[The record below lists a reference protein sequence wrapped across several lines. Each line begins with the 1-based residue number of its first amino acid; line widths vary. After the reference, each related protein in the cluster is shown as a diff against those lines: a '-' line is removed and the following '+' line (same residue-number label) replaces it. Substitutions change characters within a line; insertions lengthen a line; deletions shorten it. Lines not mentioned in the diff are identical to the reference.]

1 MGTCFVSQRTSP
13 HFASSRDSMSDL
25 NFLLKLKLRDWKF
38 GITRALWT
46 RSLYFEC
53 EIINWKYIRQ
63 PIIDDDWRWYRT
75 RPRMSQTASASS
87 GIRDTRRTRQRQ
99 YFIVRSVFCFDIVV
113 HVHSSVPRG
122 RYFLLII
129 RWNNTTLILYLSLV
143 VIVAGGY
150 LTITSYKDK
159 RKSYF
164 IVSCDDGK
172 VRQVPPEPHPWRHL
186 QRPDCPLG

>member
-38 GITRALWT
+38 GITRALWR
-46 RSLYFEC
+46 RSMYFEG
-53 EIINWKYIRQ
+53 EIINWEYIRQ

-150 LTITSYKDK
+150 LTITTYKDK
-159 RKSYF
+159 KNHIS
-164 IVSCDDGK
+164 
-172 VRQVPPEPHPWRHL
+172 
-186 QRPDCPLG
+186 